1 MRVKIHSPLLDIELD
16 DEGRYGDVDALDEF
30 MADRLN
36 IISYPTYALTSE
48 YDPDDPQ
55 SIYWATL
62 MYVAENTPGEI
73 EIEMDDFEPTEP
85 GYEKPREARY

>member
-1 MRVKIHSPLLDIELD
+1 MRVQITSPMLDIEFD
-16 DEGRYGDVDALDEF
+16 DEGRYGDVDVLDQF

>member
-1 MRVKIHSPLLDIELD
+1 MRLKIHSPLLDIELD
-16 DEGRYGDVDALDEF
+16 DDGRYGDVDALDEF

-48 YDPDDPQ
+48 YDPEDPQ